1 MAAAIPALPPPI
13 FVNDADGMDPNLIL
27 ADMVAT
33 FQATA
38 GRTLQPAQV
47 ERLLINLYA
56 YRESLVRNA
65 IQYAGQQNLLAYAA
79 FPMLDYLGQLLSV
92 ARLSA
97 QSAGTMLQFTLA
109 NVLTVSYTITAGTP
123 VGTNDGQFVFATTA
137 DLTIPSG
144 STSGMVPAVAT
155 APGVDANGYLAGQ
168 VNVQLAPSVLVEAV
182 TNTTVSAGGSSP
194 ETDDHLR
201 SRIQAAPNRFSV
213 AGPEGSY
220 RYFTLSAD
228 PSIIDVQIVSPAPG
242 QVSVYA
248 LTGPISVQPGASPN
262 PIAIASAPILAK
274 VAAELNADNVR
285 PLTDTVSAL
294 AVTEV
299 DYQIGGTITLYA
311 DADPASTMAA
321 ANTAAQDYAIAI
333 ASRIQRDIVPSQI
346 IEALSVPG
354 VYQVE
359 LTDPAYL
366 QLEPGQ
372 WANCVAITLNQAAT
386 TLKS

>member
-56 YRESLVRNA
+56 YRESLIRNA

-123 VGTNDGQFVFATTA
+123 VGTNDGQFVFATTT

>member
-1 MAAAIPALPPPI
+1 MAASIPALPPPI

-92 ARLSA
+92 TRLPA
-97 QSAGTMLQFTLA
+97 QSANTTLQFTLA
-109 NVLTVSYTITAGTP
+109 NALAVSYTIAAGTP
-123 VGTNDGQFVFATTA
+123 VGANDGQFVFTTTT

-144 STSGMVPAVAT
+144 STTGMVPAVAT
-155 APGVDANGYLAGQ
+155 APGTDANGYLAGQ
-168 VNVQLAPSVLVEAV
+168 VNVQLAPSVLVETV
-182 TNTTVSAGGSSP
+182 TNSTVSAGGSSP
-194 ETDDHLR
+194 ETDEHLR

-228 PSIIDVQIVSPAPG
+228 PSIADVQIVSPAPG
-242 QVSVYA
+242 QVNVYV

-262 PIAIASAPILAK
+262 PIAIASGPILAK
-274 VAAELNADNVR
+274 VMAELNADNVR

-294 AVTEV
+294 AVAEV

-321 ANTAAQDYAIAI
+321 ANTAAQEYAIAI

-359 LTDPAYL
+359 LTDPDYS